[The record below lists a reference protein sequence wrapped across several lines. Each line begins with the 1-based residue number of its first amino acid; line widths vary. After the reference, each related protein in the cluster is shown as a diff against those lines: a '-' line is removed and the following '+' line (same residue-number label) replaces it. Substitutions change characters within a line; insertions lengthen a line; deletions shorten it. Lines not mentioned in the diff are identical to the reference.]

1 MDNLFKTDGIRG
13 LSQIE
18 LTPLLFHKLGIY
30 LALNSNLPIGL
41 GYDTRESS
49 ILYKNIISTT
59 INSLGKD
66 VYDFGIV
73 TTPCLN
79 YLSKELHCEYG
90 VMITASHNPYQY
102 NGIKIFDNNG
112 KKIDIFL
119 QEEISNFI
127 KTFKSVKF
135 YPKSI
140 GKTFDKHKD
149 VNNYINFIISKFNF
163 IKILNKEIILDA
175 SNGSG
180 SLIFKNII
188 EKLGFNNFISK
199 NDCPNGQNINKDC
212 GSTYLENDKN
222 KEKRLILALDG
233 DGDRFI
239 GSYNSYKIDDEILC
253 YLLINL
259 YNDKFKNGI
268 VSTPLTNRKIVQAI
282 TKEGIPYY
290 ESKVGDSNVFDLM
303 IKKHCKF
310 GFEASGH
317 LLFSSYSDG
326 ILSSLIFLSLLE
338 KDENKIKKLL
348 KDLKLNHFKQLN
360 YSLKNTD
367 EFIFNITHSDIY
379 KSLISYIK
387 PGGRI
392 LFRKSG
398 TEDLCRII
406 LESRSKKAIKKVQKE
421 IEKYIED
428 KRCVE

>member
-222 KEKRLILALDG
+222 KEMGALKVAEDAIVVDG
-233 DGDRFI
+233 THGTIEENVQKVIEIINKKKLKNNETKSVGIDTSINQKKEKNNKTKSVGARC
-239 GSYNSYKIDDEILC
+239 SVPTNKNKIKQ
-253 YLLINL
+253 NL
-259 YNDKFKNGI
+259 YNKGIEKSIIETAIDDIDTDKEFENALYLGKK
-268 VSTPLTNRKIVQAI
+268 R
-282 TKEGIPYY
+282 Y
-290 ESKVGDSNVFDLM
+290 ER
-303 IKKHCKF
+303 
-310 GFEASGH
+310 
-317 LLFSSYSDG
+317 
-326 ILSSLIFLSLLE
+326 
-338 KDENKIKKLL
+338 
-348 KDLKLNHFKQLN
+348 
-360 YSLKNTD
+360 LKNED
-367 EFIFNITHSDIY
+367 SRKAYQKIGNHLAYKGFNYDI
-379 KSLISYIK
+379 
-387 PGGRI
+387 
-392 LFRKSG
+392 
-398 TEDLCRII
+398 
-406 LESRSKKAIKKVQKE
+406 IKKVLNKLFNDVDE
-421 IEKYIED
+421 YS
-428 KRCVE
+428 C